1 MDKQRNK
8 PLGAQRTNGTWKKGD
23 IIRKSL
29 NGSSEFLLIVVTQTY
44 VYTACEAIGPV
55 KRNIYIYTHLY
66 IIFIYSIQF
75 RIFQIE

>member
-8 PLGAQRTNGTWKKGD
+8 PLGAQRTNGIWKKGD

-55 KRNIYIYTHLY
+55 KRNIYIYT
-66 IIFIYSIQF
+66 FIYNFYLFYTIQNF
-75 RIFQIE
+75 SN